1 MNEAFE
7 ALLGQIVTRAVPL
20 LSVKSLNTS
29 SRSIEAGLESWSQRV
44 MVLEYLFE
52 DTFVDEEHQSNTL
65 Q

>member
-52 DTFVDEEHQSNTL
+52 DTFVDEERQSNTL